1 MLNIAGVLVGW
12 ALLPVSIALAF
23 DMYVAMGRIID
34 PRLAVLTGCLFFLIA
49 IASWYVLAFALRKR
63 ERKMPE
69 RQSGGATD

>member
-1 MLNIAGVLVGW
+1 MTINDKLKTELDENR
-12 ALLPVSIALAF
+12 LLIL
-23 DMYVAMGRIID
+23 GTRIMD